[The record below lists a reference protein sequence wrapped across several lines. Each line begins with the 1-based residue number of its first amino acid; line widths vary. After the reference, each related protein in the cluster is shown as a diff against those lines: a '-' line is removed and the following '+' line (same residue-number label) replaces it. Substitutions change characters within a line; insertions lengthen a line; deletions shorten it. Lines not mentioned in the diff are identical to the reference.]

1 MFGSA
6 YGGAHAPAA
15 EPAEEVRVD
24 VPVTLQEFY
33 HGCVKL
39 VVYRRRRLALDG
51 HTLRDEEDCVRQI
64 VVKAGM
70 SAG

>member
-1 MFGSA
+1 
-6 YGGAHAPAA
+6 
-15 EPAEEVRVD
+15 

-39 VVYRRRRLALDG
+39 VVYKRRRLALDG

-64 VVKAGM
+64 VVRAGM
-70 SAG
+70 AAG